1 MGSLTGK
8 RAVIVGA
15 SGGIGMACA
24 EEFLA
29 EGAKVAGTYRRENA
43 ALQELAR
50 KHEDLVLVPL
60 DFGSASQVADSM
72 KEVARALSG
81 IDILVN
87 AAGISRPALLHAA
100 NPEEWGGVIAVSLM
114 GAFYVTQSVIL
125 PMMRS
130 GGGSIVEISSVYG
143 ERGGVGQTSY
153 SAAKAGVL
161 GLTRSAAVELAS
173 KKIRVNAIA
182 PGFIDTA
189 MTEGLSDT
197 FRQKALAH
205 IPMKRFG
212 SPKEVAELA
221 VFLAGPKSA
230 YITGQVFV
238 IDGGLSAV

>member
-1 MGSLTGK
+1 MGILDGK

-24 EEFLA
+24 EAFLA
-29 EGAKVAGTYRRENA
+29 EGARVAGTYRRKSA
-43 ALQELAR
+43 ALEELAR
-50 KHEDLVLVPL
+50 RQERLALLPL
-60 DFGSASQVADSM
+60 DVGSVSQVTDCM
-72 KEVARALSG
+72 KEAVRLLSG

-87 AAGISRPALLHAA
+87 AAGIHRPALLHAA
-100 NPEEWGGVIAVSLM
+100 DPEEWGEAVAVNLM
-114 GAFYVTQSVIL
+114 GAFHVTQSVIL
-125 PMMRS
+125 PMMRA

-143 ERGGVGQTSY
+143 ERGGIGQSSY

-189 MTEGLSDT
+189 MTEGLSEK
-197 FRQKALAH
+197 FRQQALTH

-212 SPKEVAELA
+212 SPGEIAELA
-221 VFLAGPKSA
+221 VFLAGPKSS

>member
-1 MGSLTGK
+1 MGILDGK

-24 EEFLA
+24 EAFMA
-29 EGAKVAGTYRRENA
+29 EGARVAGTYRRKSA
-43 ALQELAR
+43 ALEELAR
-50 KHEDLVLVPL
+50 RQERLALLPL
-60 DFGSASQVADSM
+60 DVGSVSQVTDCM
-72 KEVARALSG
+72 KEAVRLLSG

-87 AAGISRPALLHAA
+87 AAGIHRPALLHAA
-100 NPEEWGGVIAVSLM
+100 DPEEWGEAVAVNLM
-114 GAFYVTQSVIL
+114 GAFHVTQSVIL
-125 PMMRS
+125 PMMRA

-143 ERGGVGQTSY
+143 ERGGIGQSSY

-189 MTEGLSDT
+189 MTEGLSEK
-197 FRQKALAH
+197 FRQQALAH

-212 SPKEVAELA
+212 SPGEIAELA
-221 VFLAGPKSA
+221 VFLAGPKSS